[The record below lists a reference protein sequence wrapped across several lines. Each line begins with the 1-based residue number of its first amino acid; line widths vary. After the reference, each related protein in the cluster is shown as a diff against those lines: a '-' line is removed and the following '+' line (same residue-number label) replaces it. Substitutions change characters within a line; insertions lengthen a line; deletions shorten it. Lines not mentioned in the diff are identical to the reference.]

1 VPGSYTPRETRIENF
16 ILSNAIEELVGSIWN
31 VPFSDAT
38 FDRDIVSDLSNAAGT
53 RSDISYCG
61 TAVTSTV
68 RPFGHVFSRSVVYWL
83 ADVDNFSRANLST
96 RCPSMPSAM

>member
-1 VPGSYTPRETRIENF
+1 MTRIVNF

-38 FDRDIVSDLSNAAGT
+38 FGRDIVSDLSNAAGT
-53 RSDISYCG
+53 LSDISYCR

-68 RPFGHVFSRSVVYWL
+68 RPFGHVSSRSVVYC
-83 ADVDNFSRANLST
+83 VDNFSKTNLST